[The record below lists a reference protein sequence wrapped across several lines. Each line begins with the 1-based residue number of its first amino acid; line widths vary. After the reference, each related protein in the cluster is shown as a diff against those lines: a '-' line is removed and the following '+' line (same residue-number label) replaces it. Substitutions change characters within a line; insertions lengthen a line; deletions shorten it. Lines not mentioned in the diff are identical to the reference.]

1 MVMYAYIEIYYD
13 YFCFIYLRQL
23 AIDIL
28 IRIINAH
35 IDAIQKDAKQSDQEV
50 RFDTYTFSP

>member
-1 MVMYAYIEIYYD
+1 MYAYIET
-13 YFCFIYLRQL
+13 
-23 AIDIL
+23 L

>member
-1 MVMYAYIEIYYD
+1 MPILK
-13 YFCFIYLRQL
+13 FIMTILLHLSQATM

-35 IDAIQKDAKQSDQEV
+35 IDAIQKDAKQSDREV
-50 RFDTYTFSP
+50 GFDSYTFSP